1 MGHVYNMSAINVGD
15 ALELITKADKKS
27 KSFWPGSSKYE
38 DAFDMYN
45 RAGNMLKVAKHWDE
59 AGAAYEKAAA
69 MADKLGEGHEAATAL
84 VSAAG
89 VYKKTDTA
97 RAVTVL
103 QTAAQFYEG
112 ENSAAMATK
121 CLLKVALF
129 SAQLERYDRAIEI
142 YTDAGISGTENHL
155 TQFKCKEYFLH
166 AVLCHMATGEFH
178 TARSALERFLDVD
191 PKFVGS
197 REAVFA
203 EQLVD
208 ACEESDVEAFTLAI
222 VEFDRISKLSHWRT
236 TILLRVK
243 NAIKEDNDDLT

>member
-1 MGHVYNMSAINVGD
+1 
-15 ALELITKADKKS
+15 
-27 KSFWPGSSKYE
+27 
-38 DAFDMYN
+38 
-45 RAGNMLKVAKHWDE
+45 
-59 AGAAYEKAAA
+59 

-103 QTAAQFYEG
+103 QTAADRFVNMGRFSVAAKHMKDMAEMFENDNELEEAIQSYETAAQFYEG

-236 TILLRVK
+236 TILLRIK